1 MTDEM
6 NENDNTTNSID
17 ATPTNVAGY
26 DEWYEMDVKQLFLT
40 VLQHID
46 ALERQQ
52 ADNTRNL
59 FEMKQKLQSIMVGW
73 NAFLKS
79 AEAQFKALFQGN
91 IPAPLKRKLI
101 QTAFKGMEEAERKGK

>member
-1 MTDEM
+1 M
-6 NENDNTTNSID
+6 NENDSITNSTDTTPID
-17 ATPTNVAGY
+17 VAGY
-26 DEWYEMDVKQLFLT
+26 NEWYEMDVKELFIT
-40 VLQHID
+40 VLRHID

-52 ADNTRNL
+52 AENTRNV
-59 FEMKQKLQSIMVGW
+59 FEMKQKLQSVMVGW

-79 AEAQFKALFQGN
+79 AEAQLKALFQGN

>member
-6 NENDNTTNSID
+6 NENDSTTNNID
-17 ATPTNVAGY
+17 YTAQVAEALKEVY
-26 DEWYEMDVKQLFLT
+26 IALRDVRDELKVMTTRIHEVD
-40 VLQHID
+40 
-46 ALERQQ
+46 ERQR
-52 ADNTRNL
+52 TV
-59 FEMKQKLQSIMVGW
+59 MVGW

-79 AEAQFKALFQGN
+79 AEAQLKALFQGN